1 MSKACFKP
9 TDEKRQLVAILAVM
23 RLPDEDIA
31 AYVGLRSVKSLNK
44 YFRKELA
51 AGLAEGVETVM
62 GTLQTMAESGDA
74 AANTAWLDMIGSA
87 RVSEQAA
94 IAGKLTMVRVPYQP
108 TSRGRR
114 KSQGQSADPEGRG
127 VETAELEGDDRDA
140 A

>member
-9 TDEKRQLVAILAVM
+9 TVEKRQEVKMLAVM
-23 RLPDEDIA
+23 RLPEEDIA
-31 AYVGLRSVKSLNK
+31 AYVHLRSVKSLHK

-51 AGLAEGVETVM
+51 AGLAEGVDIVA

-87 RVSEQAA
+87 RLSERDV
-94 IAGKLTMVRVPYQP
+94 IAGKLTMVRVPYL
-108 TSRGRR
+108 
-114 KSQGQSADPEGRG
+114 
-127 VETAELEGDDRDA
+127 ETAELEGDDRDA